1 MSVALRVPV
10 ADASGEIVKTRFLE
24 FLQTYREDV
33 DEGATNQQRLAV
45 DYMLQMATMMQNN
58 KSTVYV
64 NFRHVL
70 DADHELAEAIEIE
83 YYRFE
88 PYLRNAVQEC
98 IAKDNQHYVMDV
110 DRGQREFFVSFYN
123 MSRVERIRGMRTD
136 KIGRLLSMSGTVT
149 RSSEVRP
156 ELLYGAFT
164 CTKCGTVH
172 PSVEQQYQY
181 TEPQVCKN
189 PQCAKGEFHLNL
201 TQCAFV
207 DWQMLKVQENADE
220 IPAGRSTPHTSLSY
234 HRQGNTRRALTM
246 RSYCFLPLICHNTK
260 PPLIYLPSHP
270 LSILNTQYSILNI
283 HDTPSHSLSIQ
294 MPVTGSMPRTMEV
307 ICRNEVVEMAK
318 AGDKVVFTGTV
329 AVVPDTTGMATIGDS
344 TQGNCCLFNYSVPI
358 YTYSPFSRSHLFL
371 Y

>member
-10 ADASGEIVKTRFLE
+10 LDASGDIVKSRFMD
-24 FLQTYREDV
+24 FLQTYREEV
-33 DEGATNQQRLAV
+33 DGDNVNAVQKLAV

-64 NFRHVL
+64 NFKHVL
-70 DADHELAEAIEIE
+70 EADHELAEAIEIE

-88 PYLRNAVQEC
+88 PYLRAAVQDC

-123 MSRVERIRGMRTD
+123 MTRVERIRGLRTE

-149 RSSEVRP
+149 RSTEVRP

-172 PSVEQQYQY
+172 PSVEQQFQY

-220 IPAGRSTPHTSLSY
+220 IPAG
-234 HRQGNTRRALTM
+234 
-246 RSYCFLPLICHNTK
+246 
-260 PPLIYLPSHP
+260 
-270 LSILNTQYSILNI
+270 
-283 HDTPSHSLSIQ
+283 
-294 MPVTGSMPRTMEV
+294 SMPRTLEV
-307 ICRNEVVEMAK
+307 PVFTPFDSHVHRVHLLMSIVCAG
-318 AGDKVVFTGTV
+318 AGDLPKRG
-329 AVVPDTTGMATIGDS
+329 GGGGES
-344 TQGNCCLFNYSVPI
+344 RRQGGVHRHGGGGARHEWLGHGGGGHPRGQRRGPPGGHGRRRHGVEKTRRP
-358 YTYSPFSRSHLFL
+358 
-371 Y
+371 

>member
-10 ADASGEIVKTRFLE
+10 ADASGDIVKTRFLD

-70 DADHELAEAIEIE
+70 NADHELAEAIEIE

-88 PYLRNAVQEC
+88 PYLRNAIQEC

-220 IPAGRSTPHTSLSY
+220 IPAGGTHT
-234 HRQGNTRRALTM
+234 
-246 RSYCFLPLICHNTK
+246 
-260 PPLIYLPSHP
+260 
-270 LSILNTQYSILNI
+270 IL
-283 HDTPSHSLSIQ
+283 
-294 MPVTGSMPRTMEV
+294 
-307 ICRNEVVEMAK
+307 
-318 AGDKVVFTGTV
+318 
-329 AVVPDTTGMATIGDS
+329 
-344 TQGNCCLFNYSVPI
+344 
-358 YTYSPFSRSHLFL
+358 TYSQQ